1 MMGGRP
7 SIGSASSQYYS
18 FRLPSFNDAAYLST
32 SLIITFIKL
41 HVSSS
46 FIFHEV
52 LPNQA
57 MVVFRITH
65 GLKSTE
71 ASRER
76 STTRTVVLSRL
87 I

>member
-18 FRLPSFNDAAYLST
+18 FRLPFSDAAYLST

-52 LPNQA
+52 LTNQA

>member
-18 FRLPSFNDAAYLST
+18 FRLPSFSEKAYLST

-46 FIFHEV
+46 LLLF
-52 LPNQA
+52 
-57 MVVFRITH
+57 
-65 GLKSTE
+65 STKC
-71 ASRER
+71 
-76 STTRTVVLSRL
+76 
-87 I
+87 